1 MTELRLEGVS
11 KRYGGSG
18 DGMETTETV
27 GDATVALRDVDLTV
41 RDGEFFTLVGPSG
54 CGKTTTL
61 RTIAGFEE
69 PTAGRVAFDGD
80 SMAGVPPE
88 ERDVGIVF
96 QSYAL
101 FPHMSV
107 AENVGYGLRFRDPPA
122 GTTADERVAD
132 LLELVDLEGMGER
145 SPDQLSG
152 GQQQRV
158 ALARALA
165 PEPDLLLLDEP
176 MSALDAQLRESL
188 RRQLVRI
195 QSELEIT
202 TVYVTHDQAE
212 ALAISDRVAV
222 MRDGRVEQVGRP
234 QEIYREPDTRFV
246 AEFVGDNNV
255 FDGEIVARDGDRAQV
270 SIDGTETTVELA
282 GLPGADA
289 RSDGSGATAAG
300 ATDRLESG
308 RICFCVRPGAL
319 SRTIEQ
325 NQFVVTVETAEFLGE
340 QVRVHGRWNDVPIVL
355 RLADVPDEGSE
366 LTVGFAPEDAH
377 VVDLDVERA

>member
-11 KRYGGSG
+11 KAYG
-18 DGMETTETV
+18 D
-27 GDATVALRDVDLTV
+27 TVALEGVDLTV

-69 PTAGRVAFDGD
+69 PTDGAVRFD
-80 SMAGVPPE
+80 SREMTGVPPE
-88 ERDVGIVF
+88 QRDVGVVF

-107 AENVGYGLRFRDPPA
+107 AENVGYGLRFREPPDGA
-122 GTTADERVAD
+122 TVDDRVAD
-132 LLELVDLEGMGER
+132 LLELVDLEGMGQR
-145 SPDQLSG
+145 SPEQLSG
-152 GQQQRV
+152 GQRQRV

-165 PEPDLLLLDEP
+165 PAPDLLLLDEP

-188 RRQLVRI
+188 RRQIKRI

-212 ALAISDRVAV
+212 ALAISDRLAV
-222 MRDGRVEQVGRP
+222 MNDGGVEQVGRP
-234 QEIYREPDTRFV
+234 QEIYREPATRFV

-255 FDGEIVARDGDRAQV
+255 FDGEVRGREGEYSQV
-270 SIDGTETTVELA
+270 DLGGETFAVPS
-282 GLPGADA
+282 LPEG
-289 RSDGSGATAAG
+289 
-300 ATDRLESG
+300 TDRVT
-308 RICFCVRPGAL
+308 ICVRPGAL
-319 SRTIEQ
+319 SQSAERNRLT
-325 NQFVVTVETAEFLGE
+325 VSVETSEFLGE
-340 QVRVHGRWNDVPIVL
+340 TVRVNGRWNGTEIVL
-355 RLADVPDEGSE
+355 QRPSVPERDE

-377 VVDLDVERA
+377 VVARR